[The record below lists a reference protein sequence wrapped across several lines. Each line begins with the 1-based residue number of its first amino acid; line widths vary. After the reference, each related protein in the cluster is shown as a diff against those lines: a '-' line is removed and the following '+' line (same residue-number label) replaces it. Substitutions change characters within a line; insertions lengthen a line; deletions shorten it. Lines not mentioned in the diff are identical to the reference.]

1 MKPATL
7 HLLLVAALGPLL
19 PATPGWSAWP
29 AWRGPFQD
37 GTAAETGLV
46 EAWTPGGPG
55 QAWRAAFTGRSTP
68 VVLDGRVFVT
78 GRAGR
83 DVTEQ
88 EQVAAFDAATGE
100 LLWEDRFNVFH
111 TTIPFNRVGWASP
124 AADPQ
129 TGRLFVHGVQGL
141 FRCYDRDGE
150 LLWER
155 SLTEEFGRISGY
167 GGRVQTPVVAGR
179 LVILNFLSS
188 GWGAHG
194 VPRDRYFAFDKETG
208 EVVWVSAPGGRPL
221 DTTYSTPVVADIGGQ
236 RLVVAGNADGSV
248 YAMRLATGEKLWGF
262 RLSRRGLNAAVVVGG
277 DRVYASHGE
286 ENVDGNTMGR
296 VVCIDGGGRGDV
308 TETHEL
314 WRYDVLSG
322 YASPALAD
330 GVLYVIDNSG
340 NLHALDA
347 GSGQRRWHR
356 NLGTVG
362 RGSPVAADGKL
373 YATTVNG
380 RFHILRAGEA
390 DSELLDSDQVL
401 AADGGPAEIFGSPAV
416 AGGRVYF
423 TTDEGLYCLGHDSG
437 PAASAGPPPALEE
450 GPPGEAVGLQLIPAE
465 STVEPGGSASF
476 RARLVDAMGR
486 VTGAVEGGDWSTE
499 GLTGRLSDGVFTAD
513 PGPDHGGVVTLS
525 AGGFTASARVRVLT
539 RGSWSLDFES
549 AGSLEEALPPP
560 AHWIGSAGGKFLQRR
575 VEDESLLHKPLAR
588 RGLQRSNVYLGP
600 ADLGGYTIQAS
611 MMGATRRRNLPD
623 MGLIAQR
630 YTLDLMGNHQQFQV
644 RSWASDLRM
653 AASVPFAWE
662 SGVWYTMKM
671 GVDLEPEGAVVRG
684 KVWRRGDPEPGDWTI
699 EALDPLPNRQGAPGL
714 YGHSAAEIYYDD
726 VVLEIDE

>member
-1 MKPATL
+1 MKLTPPSK
-7 HLLLVAALGPLL
+7 LLAVLCPVLLAA
-19 PATPGWSAWP
+19 PGWGAWP
-29 AWRGPFQD
+29 GWRGPFQN
-37 GTAAETGLV
+37 GTAGGTGLV

-68 VVLDGRVFVT
+68 VVLDGRVFVM

-83 DVTEQ
+83 GVTAQ
-88 EQVAAFDAATGE
+88 EQVAAFDATTGE

-111 TTIPFNRVGWASP
+111 TTIPFNRVGWASL
-124 AADPQ
+124 AVDPQ
-129 TGRLFVHGVQGL
+129 TGRLYAHGVQGL
-141 FRCYDRDGE
+141 LRCYSRDGE
-150 LLWER
+150 LLWEH

-167 GGRVQTPVVAGR
+167 GGRVQTPVVAGG

-194 VPRDRYFAFDKETG
+194 VPRDRYFAFDKHTG

-248 YAMRLATGEKLWGF
+248 YAMRLATGEKVWGF

-296 VVCIDGGGRGDV
+296 VVCIDGRGQGDV
-308 TETHEL
+308 TATHEL
-314 WRYDVLSG
+314 WRYDALCG
-322 YASPALAD
+322 YASPALAG
-330 GVLYVIDNSG
+330 GVLYLIDNSG

-347 GSGQRRWHR
+347 ASGRRRWRH

-362 RGSPVAADGKL
+362 RGSPVVADGKL

-380 RFHILRAGEA
+380 RFHILRPGEA
-390 DSELLDSDQVL
+390 GGELLDSDQVL

-416 AGGRVYF
+416 AQGRVYF
-423 TTDEGLYCLGHDSG
+423 TTDDGLYCLGDGSRPEDPPQAPG
-437 PAASAGPPPALEE
+437 PEA
-450 GPPGEAVGLQLIPAE
+450 GPPGEAAGLRLVPAE
-465 STVEPGGSASF
+465 SVVEPGGSVRF
-476 RARLVDAMGR
+476 EARLVDAMGR
-486 VTGAVEGGDWSTE
+486 SAGAVEGGTWSTE
-499 GLTGRLSDGVFTAD
+499 GLAGTLREGVFTAD
-513 PGPDHGGVVTLS
+513 PGPDHGGVVTLA
-525 AGGFTASARVRVLT
+525 AGGFTAGARVRVLT
-539 RGSWSLDFES
+539 RGPWKLDFEA
-549 AGSLEEALPPP
+549 AGALEEDRAAP
-560 AHWIGSAGGKFLQRR
+560 AHWIGSAGGRFLLRR
-575 VEDESLLHKPLAR
+575 VEGGNLLHKPLAR

-600 ADLGGYTIQAS
+600 ADLSGYTIQAS

-630 YTLDLMGNHQQFQV
+630 YTLDLMGNHQQLQV

-653 AASVPFAWE
+653 AASVPFSWE

-671 GVDLEPEGAVVRG
+671 RVDLESEGAAVRG
-684 KVWRRGDPEPGDWTI
+684 KVWRRKDPEPAGWTI
-699 EALDPLPNRQGAPGL
+699 EAPDPLPNRQGAPGL

-726 VVLEIDE
+726 VTLEIDD